1 MKCLRCGKDMT
12 IIERKYIND
21 EVICEHCY
29 EEAKESGEIAVQ
41 EKVSY
46 LSVKILR
53 IIDIVY
59 LIYSIVSVTNAV
71 KFTDINSKP
80 QSAFG
85 PIVGVLLVF
94 FAVWVFTVLFDIV
107 LKIYLKLK

>member
-1 MKCLRCGKDMT
+1 MKCPRCGEEMS
-12 IIERKYIND
+12 IFERKYIND
-21 EVICEHCY
+21 EIICENCY
-29 EEAKESGEIAVQ
+29 QGAKESGEIAGQ

-53 IIDIVY
+53 IIDIIY
-59 LIYSIVSVTNAV
+59 LIYSIVSVADAV
-71 KFTDINSKP
+71 KFTGINSKP

-85 PIVGVLLVF
+85 PIVGVLLIF